1 MKPDSGA
8 YVKNIYPQILPGAK
22 NWPVVLL
29 SKNRKKFIEE
39 VIQETIAVIHTIS
52 PDNNLLKEEIE
63 QTRFKEKLRIE
74 ENPWNVDP
82 DDDASFWS
90 GIKAKLLKISTNQDG
105 DNNDALEGILKEII
119 SRYANEIKGNF
130 KPSRYKM
137 ARTIVK
143 FGFKRL
149 LNASRV
155 KGFQSLWSNELTLQ
169 DKIQIT
175 GEVDQLRALAKKGT
189 VVMLP
194 THFSNLD
201 SILIGWVIHV
211 LGLPPFIYGA
221 GLNLFNI
228 GIISYFM
235 NSLGAYK
242 VDRRKKSQIYR
253 ETLKT
258 YSKMA
263 MIKGCHSLFFPGG
276 TRSRSGKIEHRLKLG
291 LLGSAM
297 EAQRYILQNG
307 NGNEENKIFIVPVV
321 LNYHFV
327 LESPGL
333 INDYLKVEGQ
343 ERYYVE
349 NDSFTNSY
357 KILKFL
363 LKFFTKGSDIS
374 VSIGGAMDLFGNN
387 VDNEGNSLNK
397 NGEKIDIKDYFTSF
411 GKITEDFQREREYTR
426 MLGDVVIKE
435 FHKINRVFSSHLVA
449 FVAFTIL
456 KKKYS
461 NLDLYDLLRLPKE
474 ERVIPFSTFQFNC
487 EKLLKEI
494 FALKAKGEIGTA
506 PHLHDELDKVIAH
519 GLHNVGMYHSKR
531 PLIRTKNGD
540 LTSQDLNTLYY
551 YHNRLTGYGL
561 AKHI

>member
-1 MKPDSGA
+1 MKPHTGS

-29 SKNRKKFIEE
+29 SKNRKQFIEE
-39 VIQETIAVIHTIS
+39 VIEETIAVIHTLS
-52 PDNNLLKEEIE
+52 PDNSLLKEEIE

-82 DDDASFWS
+82 EDDASFWS
-90 GIKAKLLKISTNQDG
+90 GIKSRLVKISSNQETDH
-105 DNNDALEGILKEII
+105 NVELEGILREII

-297 EAQRYILQNG
+297 EAQRHILQHG
-307 NGNEENKIFIVPVV
+307 NGKEENKIFIVPVV

-333 INDYLKVEGQ
+333 INDYLKIKGQ

-374 VSIGGAMDLFGNN
+374 VSIGSAMDLFGNS
-387 VDNEGNSLNK
+387 VDNDGNSLDNK
-397 NGEKIDIKDYFTSF
+397 GRQINIKDYFTSF
-411 GKITEDFQREREYTR
+411 GSIKEDFQREREYTR
-426 MLGDVVIKE
+426 MLGDIVVKE
-435 FHKINRVFSSHLVA
+435 FHKINRIFSSHVVA
-449 FVAFTIL
+449 FVAFNIL
-456 KKKYS
+456 KQKYS

-474 ERVIPFSTFQFNC
+474 ERVIPYPTFETHFKNLMSQIFI
-487 EKLLKEI
+487 LKQR
-494 FALKAKGEIGTA
+494 GEVGTA
-506 PHLHDELDKVIAH
+506 PHLHDEPENVIAH

-531 PLIRTKNGD
+531 PLLKNKNGD
-540 LTSQDLNTLYY
+540 LTSEDLSTLYY

-561 AKHI
+561 AKYI